1 MHRVSTDQNT
11 NNVIIVHNINI
22 QDLSFLSKFGF
33 FLPIL
38 GSLTFYRKENCGKKA
53 KRGSTRKQFV
63 MKIDHLWTLFSIDCK
78 RNYFGKYFWLLFI
91 LVDIFSKPRLE
102 WTWSQYFY
110 SK

>member
-11 NNVIIVHNINI
+11 NNVIIVQNINI

-63 MKIDHLWTLFSIDCK
+63 MKIDHLCTLFSIDCK
-78 RNYFGKYFWLLFI
+78 KKKKLL
-91 LVDIFSKPRLE
+91 
-102 WTWSQYFY
+102 W
-110 SK
+110 